1 MENIRENA
9 DFSGSIAR
17 IVNFLRHTH
26 ESGFLFCACNNQ
38 RLIQEINRQIIEKAK
53 LHELN
58 IRDVYISY
66 DDMDNILVLLRKA
79 SQESP
84 NGIIVNNLD
93 ELIERTDGR
102 FITDINM
109 GREIL
114 IDMGVP
120 MVFWLSEENISRF
133 ANQATDLFNRRDR
146 SVVSFS
152 DLSGVPA
159 SMERLDGFYELGF
172 KSTEDYNS
180 LKLKIGLMEKQLQEA
195 KKKNYSEER
204 IATEIAADLIELY
217 LGASLYPEAY
227 RLFELYRSYYENVS
241 NVKFINLCGDVYLKK
256 SEWDKA
262 LTYFLKYEQI
272 CVEVGEK
279 SGLGASYNNIGRI
292 YTKKGEWD
300 KALSY
305 YLKSE
310 QIRIEVGD
318 RTGLGYTYNNI
329 GRIYTKK
336 GKWDK
341 ALTYYLKS
349 EQIMIEIGDRAELGI
364 TYNGIGLIYR
374 DKGEWDKALSY
385 YLKSEQNSIEV
396 GDWARVGRT
405 YNNIG
410 RIYSE
415 KGQWDKALTYY
426 LKSEYIKIEVGDR
439 QGLGRS
445 YNSIAEIYHKK
456 GDLNKALTYYLK
468 SEYIKI
474 EVEDREGLSYTYFN
488 IGTFYLQKNDK
499 ERADFYLILAGY
511 IAKTL
516 GMKHEYS
523 SKWSWALNPLIEE
536 MGEERFMEEGKRL
549 LEERMKGA
557 IT

>member
-1 MENIRENA
+1 MENIREKA

-53 LHELN
+53 HHDLN

-66 DDMDNILVLLRKA
+66 DDMDNILALLRKA

-84 NGIIVNNLD
+84 NGIIINNLD

-180 LKLKIGLMEKQLQEA
+180 LKLKIGLLEKQLQEA

-217 LGASLYPEAY
+217 LKASLYPEAY
-227 RLFELYRSYYENVS
+227 QLFESYRSYYENVS
-241 NVKFINLCGDVYLKK
+241 NVRFINLCGTIYYKK
-256 SEWDKA
+256 SEWDNALTYYLKSEQIYFEAGDRTGLGMTYNNIGFVYRKKGQWDKA
-262 LTYFLKYEQI
+262 LTYSLKSEQVLI
-272 CVEVGEK
+272 EVGDRAEL
-279 SGLGASYNNIGRI
+279 SRTYNNIGVI
-292 YTKKGEWD
+292 YFRKSEWLKALAYYLKSEQISLEAGNRVGLAYTYNGIGLIYRDKGQWD
-300 KALSY
+300 KALEY

-318 RTGLGYTYNNI
+318 RWGLAYTY
-329 GRIYTKK
+329 
-336 GKWDK
+336 
-341 ALTYYLKS
+341 L
-349 EQIMIEIGDRAELGI
+349 
-364 TYNGIGLIYR
+364 
-374 DKGEWDKALSY
+374 
-385 YLKSEQNSIEV
+385 
-396 GDWARVGRT
+396 
-405 YNNIG
+405 
-410 RIYSE
+410 
-415 KGQWDKALTYY
+415 
-426 LKSEYIKIEVGDR
+426 
-439 QGLGRS
+439 
-445 YNSIAEIYHKK
+445 
-456 GDLNKALTYYLK
+456 
-468 SEYIKI
+468 
-474 EVEDREGLSYTYFN
+474 N
-488 IGTFYLQKNDK
+488 IGTVYLKKN
-499 ERADFYLILAGY
+499 ENIRANKYLILAGY

-516 GMKHEYS
+516 GMKHEFS
-523 SKWSWALNPLIEE
+523 SKWAWALNPLIEE